1 MSDFVLQYTDVGM
14 QALISAKGVGLQE
27 LVSHMAV
34 GSVHSTPLPSKTQ
47 LASEQDRVQIAT
59 VEDGGTH
66 WLITARFDD
75 PTKEYAVHEIGIYL
89 QGGELLGTLSRQD
102 PIAYKAAPNGVY
114 NCQVLMDLRPL
125 PTGSVTVQ
133 VTQQH
138 GQLSQATAMA
148 TKATASIKSFTT
160 QIKQAHK
167 QMRLSEQLRTGAF

>member
-14 QALISAKGVGLQE
+14 QALIRAKGVGLQE
-27 LVSHMAV
+27 IVSHMAV
-34 GSVHSTPLPSKTQ
+34 GSVHSNPSPSKTQ

-75 PTKEYAVHEIGIYL
+75 PAKEYAVHEIGIFL

-102 PIAYKAAPNGVY
+102 PIAYKSAPNGVY
-114 NCQVLMDLRPL
+114 NCQILMDLRPL

-133 VTQQH
+133 ITQQH

-148 TKATASIKSFTT
+148 TQCIAQTKLAKTSIR
-160 QIKQAHK
+160 QAH
-167 QMRLSEQLRTGAF
+167 QQWLFAEQLRTGA